1 MGLISRVS
9 SRTYRLRSKS
19 KVCFSKMF
27 SRALRQTTRYATAF
41 SSVQYRQL
49 NNNNV
54 IIPNFTHFTPIVQQ
68 KLDLSTS
75 LVSSLSA
82 EVQQMLM
89 ELSLTDDELPEE
101 DETVIVLARTNQGT
115 SRVL

>member
-9 SRTYRLRSKS
+9 SRTYRSRSKS
-19 KVCFSKMF
+19 KIKMF
-27 SRALRQTTRYATAF
+27 TRAFRQSTRYAKAF

-101 DETVIVLARTNQGT
+101 DETTYCGRRSVT
-115 SRVL
+115 